1 MTQNADRLLAATPGS
16 PPPEAPGG
24 TSSAAPDTQP
34 QPAGDVAART
44 AARTLAAR
52 TAGYT
57 NEVRRLLD
65 AGLEVIRRNG
75 ISSRPRVA
83 DIVAE
88 AGLSNDA
95 FYRHFPSKDA
105 LVTALIEDG
114 SERLAS
120 YAAHQMSKEPTPAGQ
135 VRRWVEAV
143 LGQARG
149 EVAASTLAVMWN
161 GSSTRNATPGLHPA
175 AGSMSVLLCAPF
187 TALGSEHP
195 EPDATL
201 AAYAVFG
208 ALSDFLWRRTEP
220 SDAEIDQVTA
230 FCLRAAQPPIPQ
242 PSQGARP

>member
-1 MTQNADRLLAATPGS
+1 MTQNADRQLAAAGAGS
-16 PPPEAPGG
+16 PKVSKHAPTA
-24 TSSAAPDTQP
+24 TSDEVPR
-34 QPAGDVAART
+34 PAGDVAART

-75 ISSRPRVA
+75 VASRPRVA

-120 YAAHQMSKEPTPAGQ
+120 YTAHQMSKDPAPAGQ

-143 LGQARG
+143 LGEARG
-149 EVAASTLAVMWN
+149 EVAASTLAVLWN
-161 GSSTRNATPGLHPA
+161 GATTREAMPGLHPA
-175 AGSMSVLLCAPF
+175 AGSMSVLLRAPLA
-187 TALGSEHP
+187 ALGSEHP
-195 EPDATL
+195 ELDA
-201 AAYAVFG
+201 
-208 ALSDFLWRRTEP
+208 ALSAHAAFGMLADYLWRRVEP
-220 SDAEIDQVTA
+220 TDAELGQITA
-230 FCLRAAQPPIPQ
+230 FCLRAATPTT
-242 PSQGARP
+242 PSRS